1 MEDDHKNASPL
12 GFIPMQEAT
21 VSIDREALQVA
32 PFLEL
37 AASYQR
43 EVRAGIERVWD
54 EDEAMMMRRDALLA
68 RPAVSPEQM
77 GGPGPLSLG
86 PLPELRRRLPLLL
99 ELEGN
104 PFRIVELEDG
114 ALAIHGTICP
124 HWLGPLE
131 QVAPQNGIMRCP

>member
-1 MEDDHKNASPL
+1 
-12 GFIPMQEAT
+12 
-21 VSIDREALQVA
+21 
-32 PFLEL
+32 
-37 AASYQR
+37 
-43 EVRAGIERVWD
+43 
-54 EDEAMMMRRDALLA
+54 MMRRDALLA

-131 QVAPQNGIMRCP
+131 QVAPQNGIMRCPWHGYLFDVRTGQSADGRGYRLPPAPCLVVDPLTGEVTLRASSPS